1 MKELILN
8 QNNDKY
14 ESILNLKSE
23 KVMLQI
29 EGATEIN
36 LYASVDGET
45 WIEHTSGIAIADTDI
60 INIVNAK
67 FMMYLK
73 IESTNNV
80 PIKILD

>member
-8 QNNDKY
+8 ENNGKF

-23 KVMLQI
+23 KIMIQV
-29 EGATEIN
+29 EGATTIN
-36 LYASVDGET
+36 LYVSVDGVT
-45 WIEHTSGIAIADTDI
+45 WIEHTSGITITDTDI

-80 PIKILD
+80 TIKILD

>member
-8 QNNDKY
+8 PIDNKF
-14 ESILNLKSE
+14 ESVINLKSE
-23 KVMLQI
+23 KIMLQI
-29 EGATEIN
+29 EGATTIN
-36 LYASVDGET
+36 LYASVDAET
-45 WIEHTSGIAIADTDI
+45 WIEHTSNINITDTDI

-73 IESTNNV
+73 IESSNNV

>member
-8 QNNDKY
+8 ENNGKF

-23 KVMLQI
+23 KIMIQV
-29 EGATEIN
+29 EEATTIN
-36 LYASVDGET
+36 LYVSVDGET
-45 WIEHTSGIAIADTDI
+45 WIEHTSGITITDTDI

-80 PIKILD
+80 TIKILD

>member
-8 QNNDKY
+8 ENNGKF
-14 ESILNLKSE
+14 ESIINLKSE
-23 KVMLQI
+23 KIMLQV
-29 EGATEIN
+29 ESATTIN
-36 LYASVDGET
+36 LYVSVDGET
-45 WIEHTSGIAIADTDI
+45 WVEHTSGITIADTDI

-80 PIKILD
+80 PVKILD

>member
-14 ESILNLKSE
+14 EAIINLKSE
-23 KVMLQI
+23 KIMLQV
-29 EGATEIN
+29 ESATTIN
-36 LYASVDGET
+36 LYVSVDGKT
-45 WIEHTSGIAIADTDI
+45 WIEHTSGIAITDTDI
-60 INIVNAK
+60 INIINAK

-80 PIKILD
+80 TIQILD

>member
-8 QNNDKY
+8 ENNGKF
-14 ESILNLKSE
+14 ESIINLKSE
-23 KVMLQI
+23 KLMIQI
-29 EGATEIN
+29 EGATSLT
-36 LYASVDGET
+36 LYASVDGVI
-45 WIEHTSGIAIADTDI
+45 WIEHTSNITITDTDI
-60 INIVNAK
+60 INIINAK

>member
-8 QNNDKY
+8 ENNCKF
-14 ESILNLKSE
+14 ESIINLKSE
-23 KVMLQI
+23 KIMIQI
-29 EGATEIN
+29 EGATSLT
-36 LYASVDGET
+36 LYVSVDGET
-45 WIEHTSGIAIADTDI
+45 WVEHTSGITIADTDI

-80 PIKILD
+80 PVKILD

>member
-8 QNNDKY
+8 ENNGKF
-14 ESILNLKSE
+14 ESILNLKTE
-23 KVMLQI
+23 KLMIQV
-29 EGATEIN
+29 ESATTIN
-36 LYASVDGET
+36 LYVSVDGVT
-45 WIEHTSGIAIADTDI
+45 WIEHTSNITITDTDI

-80 PIKILD
+80 PVKILD

>member
-14 ESILNLKSE
+14 ESVINLKSE

-29 EGATEIN
+29 EGATTIN
-36 LYASVDGET
+36 LYASVDDTT
-45 WIEHTSGIAIADTDI
+45 WIEHTSGITITDTDI

>member
-8 QNNDKY
+8 ENNGKF

-23 KVMLQI
+23 KLMIQV
-29 EGATEIN
+29 EGATEIT
-36 LYASVDGET
+36 LYTSVDGET
-45 WIEHTSGIAIADTDI
+45 WIEHTSNINITDTEI

-73 IESTNNV
+73 IESSNNV
-80 PIKILD
+80 TIKILD

>member
-8 QNNDKY
+8 PIDNKF
-14 ESILNLKSE
+14 ESVINLKSE
-23 KVMLQI
+23 KIMFQI
-29 EGATEIN
+29 EGATTIN

-45 WIEHTSGIAIADTDI
+45 WIEHTSNMNIADTDI

>member
-8 QNNDKY
+8 QNNDKF
-14 ESILNLKSE
+14 ESVINLKSE

-29 EGATEIN
+29 EGATTIN

-45 WIEHTSGIAIADTDI
+45 WIEHTSGITITDTDI

-73 IESTNNV
+73 IESSNNV
-80 PIKILD
+80 TIKILD

>member
-8 QNNDKY
+8 QIDNKF
-14 ESILNLKSE
+14 EAVINLKSE
-23 KVMLQI
+23 KLMIQI
-29 EGATEIN
+29 EGATTIN

-45 WIEHTSGIAIADTDI
+45 WIEHTSNINIVDTDI

-67 FMMYLK
+67 FMMCLK

-80 PIKILD
+80 AIKILD

>member
-14 ESILNLKSE
+14 EAIINLKSE
-23 KVMLQI
+23 KLMIQV
-29 EGATEIN
+29 EGATEIT
-36 LYASVDGET
+36 LYASVDGVT
-45 WIEHTSGIAIADTDI
+45 WIEHTSNIDIADTDI
-60 INIVNAK
+60 INIINAK

-80 PIKILD
+80 TIKILD

>member
-8 QNNDKY
+8 
-14 ESILNLKSE
+14 SIDNKFEAVINLKSE

-29 EGATEIN
+29 EGATTIN
-36 LYASVDGET
+36 LYVSVDDET
-45 WIEHTSGIAIADTDI
+45 WIEHTSGIAITDTDI

-73 IESTNNV
+73 IESSNNV
-80 PIKILD
+80 TIKILD

>member
-8 QNNDKY
+8 PIDNKF
-14 ESILNLKSE
+14 ESIINLKSE
-23 KVMLQI
+23 KLMIQI

-36 LYASVDGET
+36 LYISVDGET
-45 WIEHTSGIAIADTDI
+45 WTTHTSGIAIADTDI

-73 IESTNNV
+73 IESSNNV
-80 PIKILD
+80 TIKILD

>member
-8 QNNDKY
+8 PIDNKF
-14 ESILNLKSE
+14 ESIINLKSE
-23 KVMLQI
+23 KLMIQI
-29 EGATEIN
+29 EGATSLT

-45 WIEHTSGIAIADTDI
+45 WIEHTSNIDIADTDI

>member
-8 QNNDKY
+8 PIDNKY
-14 ESILNLKSE
+14 ESVINLKSE
-23 KVMLQI
+23 KILIQI
-29 EGATEIN
+29 EGATSLT

-45 WIEHTSGIAIADTDI
+45 WIEHTSNINIADTDI

>member
-14 ESILNLKSE
+14 EAIINLKSE
-23 KVMLQI
+23 KIMLQV
-29 EGATEIN
+29 EEATTIN

-45 WIEHTSGIAIADTDI
+45 WIEHTSGIAITDTDI

-80 PIKILD
+80 TIKILD

>member
-14 ESILNLKSE
+14 ESVINLKSE

-29 EGATEIN
+29 EGATSLT

-45 WIEHTSGIAIADTDI
+45 WIEHTSNITITDTDI
-60 INIVNAK
+60 INIINAK

-80 PIKILD
+80 PVKILD

>member
-8 QNNDKY
+8 QNNDKF
-14 ESILNLKSE
+14 ESIINLKSE
-23 KVMLQI
+23 KLMIQV
-29 EGATEIN
+29 EGATEIT
-36 LYASVDGET
+36 LYASVDGVT
-45 WIEHTSGIAIADTDI
+45 WIEHTSNIDIADTDI
-60 INIVNAK
+60 INIINAK

>member
-8 QNNDKY
+8 PIDNKF
-14 ESILNLKSE
+14 EAVINLKSE

-29 EGATEIN
+29 EGATSLT

-45 WIEHTSGIAIADTDI
+45 WIEHTSNIDIVDTDI

-73 IESTNNV
+73 IESSNNV
-80 PIKILD
+80 TIKILD

>member
-8 QNNDKY
+8 QIDNKF
-14 ESILNLKSE
+14 ESIINLKSE
-23 KVMLQI
+23 KLMIQI
-29 EGATEIN
+29 EGATTIN
-36 LYASVDGET
+36 LYASVDGGT
-45 WIEHTSGIAIADTDI
+45 WIEHTSNINIADTDI

>member
-14 ESILNLKSE
+14 EAIINLKPE
-23 KVMLQI
+23 KLMIQV
-29 EGATEIN
+29 EGATEIT
-36 LYASVDGET
+36 LYASVDGVT
-45 WIEHTSGIAIADTDI
+45 WIEHTSNIDIADTDI
-60 INIVNAK
+60 INIINAK

-80 PIKILD
+80 TIKILD

>member
-8 QNNDKY
+8 QIDNKF

-23 KVMLQI
+23 KVMIQI
-29 EGATEIN
+29 EGATTIN

-45 WIEHTSGIAIADTDI
+45 WIEHTSNINIADTDI

-80 PIKILD
+80 PVKILD

>member
-8 QNNDKY
+8 PIDNKF
-14 ESILNLKSE
+14 ESVINLKSE
-23 KVMLQI
+23 KIMFQI
-29 EGATEIN
+29 EGATTIN

-45 WIEHTSGIAIADTDI
+45 WIEHTSNINIADTDI

>member
-8 QNNDKY
+8 PIDNKF
-14 ESILNLKSE
+14 ESVINLKSE
-23 KVMLQI
+23 KIMLQI
-29 EGATEIN
+29 EGATTIN

-45 WIEHTSGIAIADTDI
+45 WIEHTSNINIADTDI

-73 IESTNNV
+73 IESSNNV
-80 PIKILD
+80 TIKILN

>member
-8 QNNDKY
+8 QIDNKF

-23 KVMLQI
+23 KVMIQI
-29 EGATEIN
+29 EGATTIN

-45 WIEHTSGIAIADTDI
+45 WIEHTSNIDIADTDI

-80 PIKILD
+80 PVKILD

>member
-14 ESILNLKSE
+14 EAIINLKSE
-23 KVMLQI
+23 KIMLQV
-29 EGATEIN
+29 ESATTIN
-36 LYASVDGET
+36 LYASVDGVT
-45 WIEHTSGIAIADTDI
+45 WIEHTSNITITDTDI

-73 IESTNNV
+73 IESSNNV
-80 PIKILD
+80 TIKILD

>member
-14 ESILNLKSE
+14 EAIINLKSE
-23 KVMLQI
+23 KLMIQV
-29 EGATEIN
+29 EGATEIT

-45 WIEHTSGIAIADTDI
+45 WIEHTSGITITDTDI

-80 PIKILD
+80 PVKILD